1 MKITKTHLRQI
12 IKEELEAINE
22 IDLASI
28 GGMEAI
34 EAMTMPERMQLLLQL
49 GGTAAVSLGK
59 MLAPP
64 ALLAL
69 IGYYIKTYPE
79 KVRKQSLE
87 DYEAS
92 QKEYGINPDSMNEA
106 EEDSTGAVFPRIAR
120 KSRSLKGAGGNPYMR
135 AQGQDMKDLLIRK
148 QMKVIK
154 RKLALLGNPESLRIS
169 DFDNVE
175 DVLRSIGREMKVLEK
190 LKNTPVDEFND

>member
-79 KVRKQSLE
+79 KVRKQSL
-87 DYEAS
+87 
-92 QKEYGINPDSMNEA
+92 
-106 EEDSTGAVFPRIAR
+106 
-120 KSRSLKGAGGNPYMR
+120 
-135 AQGQDMKDLLIRK
+135 
-148 QMKVIK
+148 
-154 RKLALLGNPESLRIS
+154 
-169 DFDNVE
+169 
-175 DVLRSIGREMKVLEK
+175 
-190 LKNTPVDEFND
+190 